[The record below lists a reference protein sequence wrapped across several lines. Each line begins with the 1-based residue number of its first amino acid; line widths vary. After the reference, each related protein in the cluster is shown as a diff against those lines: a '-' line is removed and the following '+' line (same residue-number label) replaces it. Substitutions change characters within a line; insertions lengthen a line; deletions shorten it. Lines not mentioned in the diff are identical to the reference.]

1 MSARAEDSIKVD
13 VEEEQLQVAGTSH
26 QRKVDVAE
34 DDKARVQ
41 LCQLPWGPWLF
52 EQMGVVSRLNQMT
65 KRRM

>member
-65 KRRM
+65 KRKM

>member
-1 MSARAEDSIKVD
+1 MSARSEDSIKVD
-13 VEEEQLQVAGTSH
+13 VGEEQFQVAGTGH
-26 QRKVDVAE
+26 QGRVDVAE
-34 DDKARVQ
+34 DQKARVQ